1 MRTWTYAALAGALGL
16 LFVGSLRIP
25 GLSDPA
31 ITLISNLGQLAAVTA
46 AAVLCWVA
54 SRSDDRHP
62 RAWQWLALG
71 VGAWAAGQV
80 VWTWYEVVEGTAVP
94 FPSLSDV
101 GFLIF
106 PIASGV
112 GLLLWLSS
120 QSTMAA
126 RARDVLDG
134 AIIALS
140 LLVLSWVTSLGSV
153 VAEGGTGWFS
163 AGLSMAYPIGDVI
176 LGTLVLMAVARGRR
190 DERAVL
196 IVLALGLGALALADS
211 AYLYL
216 VAIGS
221 YTSADIVS
229 SGWVFGFLLVGAAA
243 LGAHHSAHEA
253 AGPAAD
259 DHTQSLL
266 SAALPYVPFAAAGLA
281 VSYDLVAHAEE
292 PLVDVLLGVTLVFF
306 VLARQFLA
314 MAENQRLYGELGR
327 AHDLLE
333 HQALHDHLTGLP
345 NRALF
350 TDRLDHALQRPNA
363 ELGLLFCDLDD
374 FKQVN
379 DRHGH
384 DAGDL
389 LLQLVAERL
398 LGCVRAEDTVARL
411 GGDEFAMLLENPND
425 AEGIAT
431 RVVDQMRRPFFLSG
445 HEVQVSMSVGVTQH
459 WATPVAEELPHLRAE
474 DQLAPPVFTRPEA
487 PTGTDRGAVAHWLL
501 RDADQ
506 AMYTA
511 KTSGKARAVLAGAL
525 GSGDRPRPAFPAM
538 APAEGDID
546 IVGGPKRT

>member
-1 MRTWTYAALAGALGL
+1 MRTWFCAALAGVLGL
-16 LFVGSLRIP
+16 LFVGSLRLP
-25 GLSDPA
+25 GLGDEA

-46 AAVLCWVA
+46 ASVLCWVA

-62 RAWQWLALG
+62 RAWRWLSLG

-80 VWTWYEVVEGTAVP
+80 VWTCYEVTGTEVP

-112 GLLLWLSS
+112 GLLLWLGS
-120 QSTMAA
+120 QSTLAA

-153 VAEGGTGWFS
+153 VAEGGSDWLST
-163 AGLSMAYPIGDVI
+163 GLSMAYPIGDVI
-176 LGTLVLMAVARGRR
+176 LGTLVLLAVARGRR
-190 DERAVL
+190 EERDVL
-196 IVLALGLGALALADS
+196 VVLALGLGALALADS

-216 VAIGS
+216 VSIGS
-221 YTSADIVS
+221 YTSADVVS

-243 LGAHHSAHEA
+243 LGQHGIARRGSTAY
-253 AGPAAD
+253 AD
-259 DHTQSLL
+259 EHDQSLVA
-266 SAALPYVPFAAAGLA
+266 AALPYLPFGAAGIA
-281 VSYDLVAHAEE
+281 VALDLVRTPED
-292 PLVDVLLGVTLVFF
+292 PLVDVLLAASLVVF

-314 MAENQRLYGELGR
+314 MAENRRLFVELGR

-350 TDRLDHALQRPNA
+350 TDRLDHALQRPTA

-379 DRHGH
+379 DVHGH

-398 LGCVRAEDTVARL
+398 LGCVRGEDTVARL
-411 GGDEFAMLLENPND
+411 GGDEFAMLLDNPND
-425 AEGIAT
+425 AERIAT
-431 RVVDQMRRPFFLSG
+431 RVVEQMRRPFFLGG
-445 HEVQVSMSVGVTQH
+445 HEVKVTMSVGVTQH
-459 WATPVAEELPHLRAE
+459 WATPPPTSQPRNRAE
-474 DQLAPPVFTRPEA
+474 DRLAVPVLLTPPDDSVGSE
-487 PTGTDRGAVAHWLL
+487 RGAVAHWLL
-501 RDADQ
+501 RTADQ

-511 KTSGKARAVLAGAL
+511 KTSGKARAVLSGSPTVPGAAV
-525 GSGDRPRPAFPAM
+525 PR
-538 APAEGDID
+538 EGEA
-546 IVGGPKRT
+546 VEETPV

>member
-1 MRTWTYAALAGALGL
+1 MRTWFCAALAGVLGF
-16 LFVGSLRIP
+16 LFVGSLRLP
-25 GLSDPA
+25 GLGDEA

-46 AAVLCWVA
+46 ASVLCWVA

-62 RAWQWLALG
+62 RAWRWLSLG

-80 VWTWYEVVEGTAVP
+80 VWTCYEVTGTEVP

-112 GLLLWLSS
+112 GLLLWLGS
-120 QSTMAA
+120 QSTIAA

-153 VAEGGTGWFS
+153 VAEGGSDWLST
-163 AGLSMAYPIGDVI
+163 GLSMAYPIGDVI
-176 LGTLVLMAVARGRR
+176 LGTLVLLAVARGRR
-190 DERAVL
+190 EERDVL
-196 IVLALGLGALALADS
+196 VVLALGLGALALADS

-216 VAIGS
+216 VSIGS
-221 YTSADIVS
+221 YTSADVVS

-243 LGAHHSAHEA
+243 LGQHSIARRGGTA
-253 AGPAAD
+253 YAD
-259 DHTQSLL
+259 EHDQSLVA
-266 SAALPYVPFAAAGLA
+266 AALPYLPFGADSIA
-281 VSYDLVAHAEE
+281 VALDLVRTPED
-292 PLVDVLLGVTLVFF
+292 PLVDVLLAASLVVF

-314 MAENQRLYGELGR
+314 MAENRRLFVELGR

-350 TDRLDHALQRPNA
+350 TDRLDHALQRPTA

-379 DRHGH
+379 DVHGH

-398 LGCVRAEDTVARL
+398 LGCVRGEDTVARL
-411 GGDEFAMLLENPND
+411 GGDEFAMLLDNPND
-425 AEGIAT
+425 AERIAT
-431 RVVDQMRRPFFLSG
+431 RVVEQMRRPFFLGG
-445 HEVQVSMSVGVTQH
+445 HEVKVTMSVGVTQH
-459 WATPVAEELPHLRAE
+459 WATPPPASQPRNRAE
-474 DQLAPPVFTRPEA
+474 DRLAVPVLLTPPDDSVGSE
-487 PTGTDRGAVAHWLL
+487 RGAVAHWLL
-501 RDADQ
+501 RTADQ

-511 KTSGKARAVLAGAL
+511 KTSGKARAVLSGSPTVPGAVV
-525 GSGDRPRPAFPAM
+525 PR
-538 APAEGDID
+538 EGEA
-546 IVGGPKRT
+546 VEETPV